1 MFATLG
7 LAFLAGV
14 LSILNPCVLPILPV
28 VLGGAASEHRLGP
41 LALAGGLTL
50 SFTLIGLFVATVG
63 FAAGLDAEVF
73 RAVAAVLLI
82 AVGAALVVPAL
93 QLRLAVA
100 TGPAVNRVE
109 QRLAGISTAG
119 LGGQFALGLIL
130 GAIWVPCVGPTLG
143 AASVLAAHGEDLGA
157 VALTMLAFGLGA
169 ALPLALLGAV
179 SRDVLLGWRGRLARA
194 GKGLRAALGAV
205 LVLVGTLILTGLDK
219 RLEAALVEAAPE
231 WLVELTTRF

>member
-1 MFATLG
+1 MIATLG

-14 LSILNPCVLPILPV
+14 LSILNPCVLPILPA

-82 AVGAALVVPAL
+82 AVGAVLVLPAL
-93 QLRLAVA
+93 QVRLAVA
-100 TGPAVNRVE
+100 AGPAVNAVE
-109 QRLAGISTAG
+109 QRLAAVSTGGI
-119 LGGQFALGLIL
+119 GGQFALGLIL

-143 AASVLAAHGEDLGA
+143 AASVLAARGDDIGT

-179 SRDVLLGWRGRLARA
+179 SREVLLGWRGHLARA
-194 GKGLRAALGAV
+194 GKGLRAVLGAA
-205 LVLVGTLILTGLDK
+205 LILVGALILSGADK
-219 RLEAALVEAAPE
+219 RLEATLVEAAPE
-231 WLVELTTRF
+231 WLVDLTTRF